1 MEFFSHK
8 TRFPFMATR
17 KRWYVVSAVIILAAL
32 ASLVI
37 RGLNFGIDFTG
48 GVELEI
54 GFPQDAD
61 LQKVRASLDKAG
73 YGDAVVQ
80 SFGNA
85 QDVLVRLLPREGEQD
100 VNQLAQSVLE
110 AIKADAAGVE
120 LRRTE
125 VVGPQVGKEL
135 AEKGALAVLFTFLL
149 ILAYVAF
156 RFQWKLGVG
165 AIIAAMHDPII
176 ILGVFSLTGMT
187 FDLPALAAILA
198 VIGYSLNDT
207 VVVFD
212 RIRERF
218 LSMRKGTAEQVMD
231 TAINETLS
239 RTIITS
245 GTTMLT
251 VLALLFFGGEILRG
265 FATAL
270 AIGIVVGTYSSIYIA
285 SATALDLKLTAR
297 DLMPV
302 QKEKDAVDELP

>member
-1 MEFFSHK
+1 MEFFRK
-8 TRFPFMATR
+8 VTRFPFMHTR
-17 KRWYVVSAVIILAAL
+17 RRWYAVSAIIILAAL
-32 ASLVI
+32 VALFA

-48 GVELEI
+48 GVVLELSFPQAAELE
-54 GFPQDAD
+54 
-61 LQKVRASLDKAG
+61 KVRGALGGAG
-73 YGDAVVQ
+73 FGDAAVQ
-80 SFGNA
+80 SFGTS
-85 QDVLVRLLPREGEQD
+85 QDVLVRLLPEEGRD
-100 VNQLAQSVLE
+100 VTQLANSVLE
-110 AIKADAAGVE
+110 AVRAYEPGVE

-125 VVGPQVGKEL
+125 VVGPQVGQEL

-165 AIIAAMHDPII
+165 AILAALHDPIV
-176 ILGVFSLTGMT
+176 ILGIFAITGLT

-218 LSMRKGTAEQVMD
+218 LSMRKGSPEQVID
-231 TAINETLS
+231 AAINETLS
-239 RTIITS
+239 RTIMTS
-245 GTTMLT
+245 GTTMIT

-270 AIGIVVGTYSSIYIA
+270 AIGIVVGTYSSIYVA
-285 SATALDLKLTAR
+285 SALALDLKLTAR
-297 DLMPV
+297 DLMPAER
-302 QKEKDAVDELP
+302 EKGAVDDMP